1 MSTTLKDLA
10 MMSLPEIRQ
19 WIALNTKGKHYIP
32 NYASYGYSAKGA
44 VEDGLLNVQ
53 DEILMDAI
61 KGTHKRVDS
70 RSLTIANAAQ
80 KGDFFTVA
88 ATLASAHRTYMANHG
103 FKSNS
108 NKTQFTLSVS
118 AQLKEE
124 EIAQAKSEMIALQM
138 NKIGA
143 IVRAQKTHKKGTLQ
157 ACLDFEESEYILN
170 LNKMNGDLSFAD
182 LAPEV
187 SF

>member
-1 MSTTLKDLA
+1 MTTTLKDLA
-10 MMSLPEIRQ
+10 MMDMQQMRQ
-19 WIALNTKGKHYIP
+19 WIALTTKGKHYIP

-44 VEDGLLNVQ
+44 IDDGLLNMQ
-53 DEILMDAI
+53 DEVLIDSI
-61 KGTHKRVDS
+61 KGNHKRVDA

-88 ATLASAHRTYMANHG
+88 VTLASAHRTYMANHG

-108 NKTQFTLSVS
+108 NKTQFALSVS
-118 AQLKEE
+118 AQIKEE
-124 EIAQAKSEMIALQM
+124 EIAQAKAEMIALQM

-157 ACLDFEESEYILN
+157 ACWDFEESECILN

-182 LAPEV
+182 LIPEV

>member
-10 MMSLPEIRQ
+10 MMNLLEIRQ

-32 NYASYGYSAKGA
+32 NYTSYGYSAKGA

-53 DEILMDAI
+53 DEVLMNAI
-61 KGTHKRVDS
+61 KGSHKRVDA

-80 KGDFFTVA
+80 KGDFFTIAV
-88 ATLASAHRTYMANHG
+88 TLASAHRTYMANHG

-108 NKTQFTLSVS
+108 NKTQFNLCI
-118 AQLKEE
+118 AAKIKEE
-124 EIAQAKSEMIALQM
+124 EIAQAKDDIIALQLGS
-138 NKIGA
+138 IGTILGA
-143 IVRAQKTHKKGTLQ
+143 KRANKKGALQ
-157 ACLDFEESEYILN
+157 GYFDFEENEYI